1 MMVPL
6 SQGVGKIVK
15 HSFKLLCVGL
25 ARCKCS
31 IVVIGDGSGRIG
43 I

>member
-1 MMVPL
+1 MIVPP

-15 HSFKLLCVGL
+15 HSFKLLCIGL
-25 ARCKCS
+25 ARSKCS
-31 IVVIGDGSGRIG
+31 IVVTGDGSGRIG